1 MHNHNVSIWFFNGVL
16 LTLYGLMIGGYGVYE
31 LVSGHTP
38 PVVLANL
45 HAPLWWGGGMLAL
58 GLLYCYKFAPGKH
71 DLDPQPETQERQIR

>member
-16 LTLYGLMIGGYGVYE
+16 LTVYGLMIGGYGVYE
-31 LVSGHTP
+31 LISGHVY

-58 GLLYCYKFAPGKH
+58 GLLYCVKFAPGR
-71 DLDPQPETQERQIR
+71 PIERNSTMQEKE